1 MEGYFGGKHVRIL
14 QKDRIVESIY
24 FDTKF
29 EFELLQIHIYG
40 LLLGFNWVSQTQV
53 KDTKSSPIIGG
64 HFLFYLN
71 VFWQNSWNRWRYWI
85 FDWFDDSK
93 FGGFLT
99 FHMDTKF
106 KSLSGG
112 GWEIEW
118 LYLAIKKGLGPS
130 PNSRAAKFSALDMAL
145 WVILQRCS
153 ILNPYSL
160 ERKRKNFTSL
170 F

>member
-1 MEGYFGGKHVRIL
+1 MYAKILGWQVKAWTTQFVRPVVLLLLRIL

-53 KDTKSSPIIGG
+53 KDTKSSPFIGG
-64 HFLFYLN
+64 HLLFYLN
-71 VFWQNSWNRWRYWI
+71 VSY
-85 FDWFDDSK
+85 
-93 FGGFLT
+93 FGGFLN
-99 FHMDTKF
+99 FHTDTKF

-112 GWEIEW
+112 SWQIEW

-130 PNSRAAKFSALDMAL
+130 PNSRAAKFIALEIAL
-145 WVILQRCS
+145 WVILQCS
-153 ILNPYSL
+153 C
-160 ERKRKNFTSL
+160 RTSKVGTQVVR
-170 F
+170 